1 MLEHSFLT
9 FDFLKLLSPENDL
22 YNRGFYSCYW
32 RMKKLFIFGFLV
44 MFANL
49 ANAQFRVGNTDEK
62 PASTVDAMSGH
73 GDDFFSRFF
82 DPSRFNMHQTYSMSF
97 ISGGGQSIGL
107 GVFTNTFNYRAS
119 DDFLVS
125 ADVSA
130 VYSPFST
137 LGSKFQ
143 QNINGIYL
151 SSARLDWKM
160 SDNSFLR
167 IEYNGMPYG
176 SYYSPFGFYNSP
188 FLTH

>member
-1 MLEHSFLT
+1 MNKPLIFVFL
-9 FDFLKLLSPENDL
+9 LL
-22 YNRGFYSCYW
+22 
-32 RMKKLFIFGFLV
+32 
-44 MFANL
+44 FASL
-49 ANAQFRVGNTDEK
+49 ANAQFRVGNADDK
-62 PASTVDAMSGH
+62 PANTVDAMSNH

-82 DPSRFNMHQTYSMSF
+82 DPMRFSMHQTYSMSF
-97 ISGGGQSIGL
+97 ISGGGQSLGL
-107 GVFTNTFNYRAS
+107 GMFTNTFNYRAS
-119 DDFLVS
+119 DNLLIS

-160 SDNSFLR
+160 GDNSVMR

-176 SYYSPFGFYNSP
+176 SYNSPFGSYYSPF
-188 FLTH
+188 LIH